1 MINVWKLDRRK
12 LDWMQHIACY
22 KLGFMAASA
31 NVERVVH
38 AKEMLMPTV
47 APGIINYASQTS
59 ATSH

>member
-1 MINVWKLDRRK
+1 
-12 LDWMQHIACY
+12 MQHIACY